1 MEGNGFVEPGT
12 ILLLIVIVFLALVLG
27 AMSIRI
33 IRPYQRALVERLG
46 RYQRTGE
53 PGLNLIFPVI
63 ETLRRMDMRERVIE
77 VPSQS
82 IITKDNVVVEVDA
95 IIYCQITEPF
105 KAYYEITDFVFAAV
119 KLAQTNLR
127 NTLGEMELDQSLT
140 SRDRIN
146 AQLRTVL
153 DDATGKWGVKV
164 NRVEI
169 QRIDPPL
176 DITEAMSR
184 QMKAERDKRA
194 AILEAEGVKQAN
206 ITRAEGLKQAAIL
219 EAEGRAQ
226 AVKMTADAEK
236 YKRIAEAAG
245 EGEAIINV
253 FSAIHKGEP
262 DDRLIT
268 LKYLEALQKMADG
281 KASKF
286 FIPYEA
292 SALLSGLGA
301 ISEILKPHLD
311 GQQGAARIETQT
323 TQKGEGGGKG
333 QGPHRG

>member
-1 MEGNGFVEPGT
+1 MENAAAFNAGPV
-12 ILLLIVIVFLALVLG
+12 LLTVVIVFLVFVLG

-33 IRPYQRALVERLG
+33 IRPFQRGLVERLG
-46 RYQRTGE
+46 RYQRTTE
-53 PGLNLIFPVI
+53 PGLAIIFPVI
-63 ETLRRMDMRERVIE
+63 ENLRRMDMRERVIE

-169 QRIDPPL
+169 QRIDPPV

-219 EAEGRAQ
+219 EAEGRAN
-226 AVKMTADAEK
+226 AVRNIADAEK

-253 FSAIHKGEP
+253 FSAIHQGAP

-301 ISEILKPHLD
+301 ITEILKPGSG
-311 GQQGAARIETQT
+311 GQPAELTSR
-323 TQKGEGGGKG
+323 GEGDGKG
-333 QGPHRG
+333 KIPGKG